1 MFGEEIYYLLFVIC
15 YLLFVICY
23 LLFVKV
29 IFHEAGQVYLCL
41 HLLIGRLNQACHAGW
56 FL

>member
-1 MFGEEIYYLLFVIC
+1 MFGEEIY

-41 HLLIGRLNQACHAGW
+41 HLLIGRLNQACPSEAQRRRA
-56 FL
+56 FRL